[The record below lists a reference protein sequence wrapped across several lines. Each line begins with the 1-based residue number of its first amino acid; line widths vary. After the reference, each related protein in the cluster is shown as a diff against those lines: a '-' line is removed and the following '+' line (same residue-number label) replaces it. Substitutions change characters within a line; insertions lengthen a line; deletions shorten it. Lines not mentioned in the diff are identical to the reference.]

1 MPRAERKRS
10 KTRTYHIMLRGIN
23 KQNIFEESADYLR
36 FLAILSEVK
45 KLSGFKLF
53 AYCLMGNY
61 VHMLIREGEELLPRI
76 VKRIMARYVFWFNMK
91 YDRNGPLFQ
100 GRFRSE
106 PVD

>member
-1 MPRAERKRS
+1 
-10 KTRTYHIMLRGIN
+10 MLRGIN
-23 KQNIFEESADYLR
+23 KQNIFEGPAGYLR

-53 AYCLMGNY
+53 TYCLMGND
-61 VHMLIREGEELLPRI
+61 VRMLIQEGEESLPQI
-76 VKRIMARYVFWFNMK
+76 VKRITARHVFWFNMK
-91 YDRNGPLFQ
+91 HDRNGPLFQ